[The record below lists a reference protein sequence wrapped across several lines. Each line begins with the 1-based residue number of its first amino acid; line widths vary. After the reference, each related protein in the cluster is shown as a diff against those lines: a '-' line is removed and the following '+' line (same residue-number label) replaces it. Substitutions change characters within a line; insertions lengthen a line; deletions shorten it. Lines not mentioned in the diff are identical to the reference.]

1 MLRHRGTTGEQYDD
15 FMALAETPQFNGQVI
30 NALAMD
36 PNLAEKS
43 GQTLITAEL
52 ALEYGIADTRWPAT
66 ALTTASISASRANP
80 TPRPAVI

>member
-1 MLRHRGTTGEQYDD
+1 
-15 FMALAETPQFNGQVI
+15 MALAETPQFNGQVI

-52 ALEYGIADTRWPAT
+52 ALEYGITDTMAGDRPP
-66 ALTTASISASRANP
+66 TASISASRA
-80 TPRPAVI
+80 TPPPPA